1 MQIVTALASLLIF
14 ASAFAFAQEIPS
26 LTPEQWSQDLRYFAK
41 EIETKHR
48 NPYHLTPK
56 AEFDAELVALETRI
70 PSMKNYE
77 VVVGLQRLAA
87 LIGDGHTFVDT
98 SKLYHRLPMGAFWF
112 GDDLRVVRAA
122 PEYKEAIGTTI
133 VKVDSTPI
141 TEVRRKLNQLIPQG
155 ENKWYVMDK
164 SARLITQVEPL
175 AALGIVPFSDTVD
188 FTFERD
194 SGSRFTLHL
203 RADPPGQSS
212 SFVMLDDRVHSPSSI
227 PTHRF
232 GLPICR
238 IRRRYTWTFAPTRI
252 FSKKPNIFGN
262 SSRSTRQS
270 V

>member
-1 MQIVTALASLLIF
+1 LRLRLHLLRRF
-14 ASAFAFAQEIPS
+14 H
-26 LTPEQWSQDLRYFAK
+26 LLQWSQDVRYFAK
-41 EIETKHR
+41 EIEREHR
-48 NPYHLTPK
+48 NPYHLTLK
-56 AEFDAELVALETRI
+56 AEFDAELVGLETRI

-98 SKLYHRLPMGAFWF
+98 SKLYHRLPMEVFWF

-155 ENKWYVMDK
+155 ENEWYVMDK
-164 SARLITQVEPL
+164 SAALITQVEPL
-175 AALGIVPFSDTVD
+175 AALGLFPFPIQSSLLLNAIPAADSH
-188 FTFERD
+188 FTFEPIR
-194 SGSRFTLHL
+194 R
-203 RADPPGQSS
+203 
-212 SFVMLDDRVHSPSSI
+212 DRVVRSLRLTIGFHTPSSI

-238 IRRRYTWTFAPTRI
+238 IRRRYM
-252 FSKKPNIFGN
+252 
-262 SSRSTRQS
+262 
-270 V
+270 